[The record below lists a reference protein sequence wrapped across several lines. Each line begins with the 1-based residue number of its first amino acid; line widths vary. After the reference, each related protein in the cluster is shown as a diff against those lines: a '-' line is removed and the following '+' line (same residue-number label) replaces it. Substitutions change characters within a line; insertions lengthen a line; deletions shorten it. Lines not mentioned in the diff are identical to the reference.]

1 MSATED
7 VRMLEAILCALI
19 LRAGGT
25 IRLPAREVADA
36 GNGYEFGVR
45 ADRKGRAVVLWAEGP
60 EGESRL
66 GEREE

>member
-7 VRMLEAILCALI
+7 IRMLEAILCALI

-36 GNGYEFGVR
+36 GNGYKFGVMPLLP
-45 ADRKGRAVVLWAEGP
+45 A
-60 EGESRL
+60 
-66 GEREE
+66 